1 MVDLSI
7 VMLACLPEANLKNS
21 HWKSHG
27 ETTQEDDLYDL
38 SIPHMRTMVLEYESQ
53 HLPKKKIQL
62 CWYIYAIWILLYWM
76 IKMKCHASFRH
87 FASPRLSFPPIG
99 SRG

>member
-53 HLPKKKIQL
+53 HLPKKKSS
-62 CWYIYAIWILLYWM
+62 YVGTYMPYGYY
-76 IKMKCHASFRH
+76 FT
-87 FASPRLSFPPIG
+87 G
-99 SRG
+99 

>member
-1 MVDLSI
+1 MVDLFI

-38 SIPHMRTMVLEYESQ
+38 SIPHICEPWCWNMNPNIC
-53 HLPKKKIQL
+53 PKKKSS
-62 CWYIYAIWILLYWM
+62 YVGTYMAYGYY
-76 IKMKCHASFRH
+76 FT
-87 FASPRLSFPPIG
+87 G
-99 SRG
+99 